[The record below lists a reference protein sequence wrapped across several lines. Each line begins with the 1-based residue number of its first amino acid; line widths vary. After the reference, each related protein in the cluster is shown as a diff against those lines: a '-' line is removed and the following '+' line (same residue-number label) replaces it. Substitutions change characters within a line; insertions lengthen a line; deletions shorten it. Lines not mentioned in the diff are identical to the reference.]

1 MNKHWHMLQPDPA
14 AVRVLSK
21 SLNCHPVTA
30 TVLANR
36 NIKTQA
42 DARDFLK
49 VSLNHLRPPS
59 SLKDTDTAVKRIYD
73 AITGNQKILIFG
85 DYDVDGITATVVLL
99 LFLRYVGAD
108 VTYYIPHRIT
118 EGYSIQP
125 RHISHYA
132 RPNQFDLIITADCG
146 SSSHQAVAA
155 ANKSG
160 IDMVITDH
168 HNIGDDLPPALAV
181 INPKRPDCQS
191 GLQSLAGVGVAFF
204 LLICLRT
211 YLREKGF
218 WQERQEPNLK
228 SYCDLVALGTVAD
241 MVPLVD
247 ENRILCKTGLGLIN
261 TGHRPGLTAL
271 AEASGIHNDTLDAE
285 DIAFRLAPR
294 LNAAGRMDHAA
305 RAVELLTTQDAGYAA
320 TAAQTLNQLNQK
332 RQQLEKETLAEIEEY
347 LAVNASVLRQRSLV
361 LSQDGWHAG
370 LLGIVASRIVE
381 RYYRPVVLIAT
392 EDGVGKGSARSV
404 PGINLYDAL
413 AECRQYLESF
423 GGHSMAAGL
432 KIRQENIAD
441 FQHAFENSIQLR
453 SESEDLIQ
461 TLNIDAELD
470 FATISAGLIDELES
484 LMPYGTGNPEPL
496 FESSDIRVVSSRIV
510 GKRHRRMVLRQS
522 SRPKTPSFQAIH
534 FNVDEQSVKEKKISR
549 LAFKLRWN
557 RWNGKKTAQ
566 IVVEDLQ

>member
-1 MNKHWHMLQPDPA
+1 MKKHWHMLQPDPA
-14 AVRVLSK
+14 VVRELSQK
-21 SLNCHPVTA
+21 LNCHPSTA
-30 TVLANR
+30 TVLVNR
-36 NIKTQA
+36 NIETQA
-42 DARDFLK
+42 DAIQFLK
-49 VSLNHLRPPS
+49 VSLNNLRPPS
-59 SLKDTDTAVKRIYD
+59 SLKDTDIAVKRIYD

-85 DYDVDGITATVVLL
+85 DYDVDGITATVILL
-99 LFLRYVGAD
+99 NFLRYADAD
-108 VTYYIPHRIT
+108 VTYYIPHRIN

-160 IDMVITDH
+160 IDMIITDH
-168 HNIGDDLPPALAV
+168 HNIGEDMPPALAV
-181 INPKRPDCQS
+181 INPKRNDCPA
-191 GLQSLAGVGVAFF
+191 GLQNLAGVGVAFF

-218 WQERQEPNLK
+218 WQQRPEPNLK

-271 AEASGIHNDTLDAE
+271 AQASGIGDDALDAE

-305 RAVELLTTQDAGYAA
+305 RAVELLTTQDVGYAA

-332 RQQLEKETLAEIEEY
+332 RQQLEKGTLAEIEEY
-347 LAVNASVLRQRSLV
+347 LAINASLLRQRALV

-370 LLGIVASRIVE
+370 LLGIVASRLME

-392 EDGVGKGSARSV
+392 EDGVGKGSARSI

-413 AECRQYLESF
+413 AECRQYFDSF

-441 FQHAFENSIQLR
+441 FKIAFENSVR
-453 SESEDLIQ
+453 SRSGSEDLIQ
-461 TLNIDAELD
+461 TLNIDGELD
-470 FATISAGLIDELES
+470 FAAISDGLIDELES
-484 LMPYGTGNPEPL
+484 LMPYGSGNPEPL
-496 FESSDIRVVSSRIV
+496 FVSTNVRVASSRIV
-510 GKRHRRMVLRQS
+510 GQRHRRMVLRQS
-522 SRPKTPSFQAIH
+522 ARPNTPSFQAIH
-534 FNVDEQSVKEKKISR
+534 FNVDDRSVKEKSFAKV
-549 LAFKLRWN
+549 AFKLHWN

-566 IVVEDLQ
+566 MVIEDLQ